1 SGKSVTALSAMQ
13 LIEDPGEVVAG
24 DLELRDP
31 DIVEELAASFGN
43 ADAFVDRDAG
53 TVDLQAAPESAMRAI
68 RGGSMGM
75 IFQDPMTSLNPALTV
90 GEQVAES
97 LRLHQYGGR
106 KPDTWFNAVG
116 EILPKLRGQDLERE
130 VIRDAVD
137 MLGEVGIPEPTSRLD
152 EYPHEFSGGMRQRV
166 LIAIALA
173 CQPRLL
179 IADEP
184 TTALDVTIQAQILD
198 LIDDLQEEL
207 GMSVLMI
214 THDLGVIAETVDR
227 VAVMYAGEIVEE
239 GPVDEIFHN
248 PSHPYTYTLL
258 ESVPTEDK
266 DRLTPITGNVPDL
279 IDMPDGCY
287 FEPRCPWATEECTQG
302 EIPFLPHGP
311 SEANHR
317 AKCILEDFDTDE
329 YGAEEGVSVARHDV
343 GERLLSVEGMKK
355 HFSQAEGLLDQL
367 LPGEIPSVR
376 AVDGVDFEVYEKETL
391 GLVGESGCGKST
403 AGRVLLLLD
412 PPTEGRVIYAGE
424 DLGSLSE
431 NELRERRK
439 DMQMIFQDPLSSLD
453 PRLTVGQTIM
463 EPLKIHGLAKGE
475 RRERVEELIDAVGLE
490 MGQYDRYPHELSG
503 GQRQRVGVARAL
515 AVDPDFIV
523 ADEPVSALDVSVQAQ
538 IINLLEDLQEEFG
551 LTFLFIAHD
560 LSVVRHISDRVA
572 VMYLGEIV
580 EVAETTELFANPK
593 HPYTE
598 ALLSA

>member
-1 SGKSVTALSAMQ
+1 MTELLSLSGLKTQFRTERGVVKAVDGIDLTIHEGETVGLVGESGSGKSVTALSAMQ

-24 DLELRDP
+24 DLTLRDP
-31 DIVEELAASFGN
+31 DIVEELLASFGN
-43 ADAFVDRDAG
+43 AETFVDREAG
-53 TVDLQAAPESAMRAI
+53 TVDLNAAPESAMRAI

-106 KPDTWFNAVG
+106 QPDTWFNAVS
-116 EILPKLRGQDLERE
+116 EILPKLRGRDIERE
-130 VIRDAVD
+130 VLQETVE

-152 EYPHEFSGGMRQRV
+152 QYPHEFSGGMRQRV

-198 LIDDLQEEL
+198 LIGDLQEEL

-214 THDLGVIAETVDR
+214 THDLGVIAETADR

-258 ESVPTEDK
+258 ESIPTEDK
-266 DRLTPITGNVPDL
+266 ERLTPITGNVPDL

-287 FEPRCPWATEECTQG
+287 FAPRCPWVTEECTEG
-302 EIPFLPHGP
+302 EIPFLHHGP

-317 AKCILEDFDTDE
+317 SKCILEDFDTDE
-329 YGAEEGVSVARHDV
+329 YGVEEGVSVTSHEI

-376 AVDGVDFEVYEKETL
+376 AVDGVDFEVYEGETL

-403 AGRVLLLLD
+403 AGRALLHLD
-412 PPTEGRVIYAGE
+412 PPTEGRVVYA
-424 DLGSLSE
+424 
-431 NELRERRK
+431 
-439 DMQMIFQDPLSSLD
+439 
-453 PRLTVGQTIM
+453 
-463 EPLKIHGLAKGE
+463 
-475 RRERVEELIDAVGLE
+475 
-490 MGQYDRYPHELSG
+490 
-503 GQRQRVGVARAL
+503 
-515 AVDPDFIV
+515 
-523 ADEPVSALDVSVQAQ
+523 
-538 IINLLEDLQEEFG
+538 
-551 LTFLFIAHD
+551 
-560 LSVVRHISDRVA
+560 
-572 VMYLGEIV
+572 
-580 EVAETTELFANPK
+580 
-593 HPYTE
+593 
-598 ALLSA
+598 